1 MNAAEKVI
9 AEVIR
14 REGSK
19 YTNYPADRG
28 GPTKWGITQAT
39 LSAFLGR
46 PASISD
52 VQNLTEE
59 LATRIYRENYIVKP
73 GFVHVLALSELVGA
87 ELVDSGV
94 NVGPARAAKWLQTA
108 LNAFNNRGKHYA
120 DIAVDGMIGSKTLVA
135 MREFFSYR
143 GKAKAEL
150 VLFRALNALQ
160 GAHYLNLVERSE
172 SQEQFAFGW
181 FSERVQ

>member
-9 AEVIR
+9 ADIIR

-19 YTNYPADRG
+19 YTNYAADRG

-46 PASISD
+46 PATIAE
-52 VQNLTEE
+52 VQNLSEE

-73 GFVHVLALSELVGA
+73 GFVHIMALSELVGA

-94 NVGPARAAKWLQTA
+94 NVGTIRAAKWLQTA
-108 LNAFNNRGKHYA
+108 LNAFNNGGKHYA
-120 DIAVDGMIGSKTLVA
+120 DLTVDGVIGSKTIVA
-135 MREFFSYR
+135 MRDFFSKR
-143 GKAKAEL
+143 GKAKAEV

-160 GAHYLNLVERSE
+160 GAHYLTLVEKSE
-172 SQEQFAFGW
+172 SQEMFAFGW